1 MTLSSDFAQTLK
13 LQADVVRIVGE
24 YVSLR
29 KTGAQNY
36 SGLCPF
42 HKEKT
47 PSFSVHATRQ
57 FYHCF
62 GCGVSGDVFS
72 FVQKIENITFP
83 EAVRAV
89 AQKMGIVL
97 PKQTFSSE
105 AEAKD
110 ARLRTVLLEVH
121 ERACA
126 FFQDCLRRPEGARAR
141 EYLAGRGLNEETIKQ
156 FRIGFAPDS
165 GFVLRD
171 RLKGEFGE
179 EVLRDSGLFSWKE
192 SSQLSALRSQPN
204 ARSLDSARDDSAVEG
219 NGENLKPQVQS
230 LKPETGFAKPEGAL
244 SAMYS
249 KFRNRIM
256 FPIANE
262 SGRVIAFTGR
272 TLSTDE
278 KAGPKYLNSPET
290 AIYSKSRVLFNL
302 HLAKEAIRALNYAI
316 LVEGQMDC
324 ISVYAAGFH
333 NVIASSG
340 TAFTA
345 AQAGLLGRFSKQI
358 VVNFDP
364 DAAGAKATERTLG
377 LLIEEEFDIRVLTLE
392 PGFDPDVFVRRK
404 GKEAYAKQLK
414 QGSQAYFSYLI
425 ERARA
430 QFPVRSGEG
439 KKKAVNYLLPHVQ
452 RVPSRIV
459 RDGLAEEI
467 AQKLSIDSAVLR
479 QELKHAVA
487 SRTGATVKTSAES
500 QVTDAEKILIRALT
514 SGQRFQSEEY
524 ASDRSGADDAFDPA
538 RQARYVLASERL
550 HVGLGTESLIEALL
564 NAALETA
571 DVMETPLSDDDRRL
585 LAAILMKDD
594 EELTAEKIEGAVK
607 ALRRVQIR
615 RRLQE
620 IQTQLNSLRTSDEDQ
635 LKTLMD
641 RKLRL
646 KRALMNPSLTGDE
659 LGAASA
665 D

>member
-1 MTLSSDFAQTLK
+1 
-13 LQADVVRIVGE
+13 
-24 YVSLR
+24 
-29 KTGAQNY
+29 
-36 SGLCPF
+36 
-42 HKEKT
+42 
-47 PSFSVHATRQ
+47 
-57 FYHCF
+57 
-62 GCGVSGDVFS
+62 
-72 FVQKIENITFP
+72 
-83 EAVRAV
+83 
-89 AQKMGIVL
+89 
-97 PKQTFSSE
+97 
-105 AEAKD
+105 
-110 ARLRTVLLEVH
+110 
-121 ERACA
+121 
-126 FFQDCLRRPEGARAR
+126 
-141 EYLAGRGLNEETIKQ
+141 
-156 FRIGFAPDS
+156 
-165 GFVLRD
+165 VLR
-171 RLKGEFGE
+171 E
-179 EVLRDSGLFSWKE
+179 SGLFSWKDGT
-192 SSQLSALRSQPN
+192 QR
-204 ARSLDSARDDSAVEG
+204 SAVSHQENPSPVIGRSPSVEG
-219 NGENLKPQVQS
+219 
-230 LKPETGFAKPEGAL
+230 PEGSEVDHAQRGSSSGTVLANDQRPTTNDDLPPTKAL
-244 SAMYS
+244 SSMYS

-302 HLAKEAIRALNYAI
+302 NLAREAIRALNYAI

-324 ISVYAAGFH
+324 ISVFAAGFH

-377 LLIEEEFDIRVLTLE
+377 LLIEEEFDIKVLTLE
-392 PGFDPDVFVRRK
+392 PGFDPDLYVRRK

-414 QGSQAYFSYLI
+414 HSALPFFSYLI
-425 ERARA
+425 ERART

-487 SRTGATVKTSAES
+487 SRKSATMKTSAES

-514 SGQRFQSEEY
+514 SGRQFQSEDY
-524 ASDRSGADDAFDPA
+524 VSDRSGADDAFDPA
-538 RQARYVLASERL
+538 RQARYVLSAERL
-550 HVGLGTESLIEALL
+550 HVGLGTESLIDALL
-564 NAALETA
+564 NAAGGAEL
-571 DVMETPLSDDDRRL
+571 MELPIAEEERNL

-594 EELTAEKIEGAVK
+594 EELTAERVEGAVK
-607 ALRRVQIR
+607 GLTRVQIR

-620 IQTQLNSLRTSDEDQ
+620 IQTQLNSLRTADAVQ
-635 LKTLMD
+635 VNALMD
-641 RKLRL
+641 EKLRL
-646 KRALMNPSLTGDE
+646 KRALMNPAMGSDE
-659 LGAASA
+659 NTAASA